1 MNLLLC
7 NLPCTSEIISPRFDL
22 LTTWFTLHWQAF
34 SQLSTWS
41 LAVML
46 WYKRLKCNFCGLWM
60 SETKETTGSAS
71 LRGIKHP
78 GKQGN
83 FLNPDKS
90 GWFLATVLLKCETPF
105 SFVWVEQEAVS
116 AVLPQ
121 RQSSLPPL
129 CWLISQQYILAWI
142 RSHWY
147 RPQNSFTVNLHLKHL
162 FTSTLAWF
170 TVNFTHGQLLETT
183 NAGSGFRIH
192 PYFWCINWSNSSTFP
207 ETGIKLRVTRSI
219 WSRLPVGL
227 CSRTCRATLWSR
239 GRPSLWTRYPV
250 SNLHA
255 VILSVKSGEV
265 F

>member
-1 MNLLLC
+1 MSYSIPKVGLYFITLQVAPQFADSWTTTLLMLKSTKVS
-7 NLPCTSEIISPRFDL
+7 NQDEPPVMQLAMYFRNNFTTLWFAHYLVYSSLTSLQSAEYLIPSSDVVI
-22 LTTWFTLHWQAF
+22 Q
-34 SQLSTWS
+34 
-41 LAVML
+41 
-46 WYKRLKCNFCGLWM
+46 KCNFCGLWM

-90 GWFLATVLLKCETPF
+90 VWFWATVLLKCETPF

-121 RQSSLPPL
+121 RRSNLPPL

-162 FTSTLAWF
+162 FTSTLTWF

-183 NAGSGFRIH
+183 NTGSGFRIH
-192 PYFWCINWSNSSTFP
+192 PYI
-207 ETGIKLRVTRSI
+207 
-219 WSRLPVGL
+219 
-227 CSRTCRATLWSR
+227 
-239 GRPSLWTRYPV
+239 
-250 SNLHA
+250 
-255 VILSVKSGEV
+255 
-265 F
+265 